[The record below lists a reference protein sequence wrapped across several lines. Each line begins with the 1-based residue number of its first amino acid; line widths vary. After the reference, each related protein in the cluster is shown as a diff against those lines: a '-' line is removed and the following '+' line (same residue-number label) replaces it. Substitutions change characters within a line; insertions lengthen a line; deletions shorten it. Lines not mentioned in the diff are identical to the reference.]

1 MIVLPPSEVDV
12 NVHPTK
18 AEVRFRA
25 PEVVF
30 SAVQRAVRRAVL
42 GASDVPSFALHG
54 ADSERP
60 WRVLG
65 SARSAQPAL
74 KLATE
79 DSGRHARQV
88 QPASEP
94 LESDSAQRPRSL
106 PPMRIVGQL
115 AATYIIAEAPA
126 GMYLIDQHA
135 AHERILYEQYMRD
148 QVQRKPVAQRTL
160 QPFSL
165 NVPPATLRLIEEN
178 IAAIRA
184 VGFEIE
190 PFGANMVR
198 VHAVPAA
205 LGRHNPAEAVAEVLA
220 DLEQGKA
227 AGESAFEAQLIL
239 RICKAAAVK
248 AGQILSY
255 TEMNDILRQLERCE
269 HPLSCPHGRPTLIHI
284 SAAQLAKEFGRT

>member
-1 MIVLPPSEVDV
+1 
-12 NVHPTK
+12 
-18 AEVRFRA
+18 
-25 PEVVF
+25 
-30 SAVQRAVRRAVL
+30 
-42 GASDVPSFALHG
+42 
-54 ADSERP
+54 
-60 WRVLG
+60 
-65 SARSAQPAL
+65 
-74 KLATE
+74 
-79 DSGRHARQV
+79 
-88 QPASEP
+88 
-94 LESDSAQRPRSL
+94 
-106 PPMRIVGQL
+106 
-115 AATYIIAEAPA
+115 
-126 GMYLIDQHA
+126 LIDQHA

-148 QVQRKPVAQRTL
+148 QAQRKPIAQRTL

-178 IAAIRA
+178 IEAMRA

-190 PFGANMVR
+190 PFGANVVR

-205 LGRHNPAEAVAEVLA
+205 LGKHNPAEAVVEVLA

>member
-1 MIVLPPSEVDV
+1 
-12 NVHPTK
+12 
-18 AEVRFRA
+18 
-25 PEVVF
+25 
-30 SAVQRAVRRAVL
+30 
-42 GASDVPSFALHG
+42 
-54 ADSERP
+54 
-60 WRVLG
+60 
-65 SARSAQPAL
+65 
-74 KLATE
+74 
-79 DSGRHARQV
+79 
-88 QPASEP
+88 
-94 LESDSAQRPRSL
+94 
-106 PPMRIVGQL
+106 
-115 AATYIIAEAPA
+115 
-126 GMYLIDQHA
+126 
-135 AHERILYEQYMRD
+135 
-148 QVQRKPVAQRTL
+148 L

-178 IAAIRA
+178 IEALRA

-190 PFGANMVR
+190 LFGANMVR

-205 LGRHNPAEAVAEVLA
+205 LGKHNPAEAVVEVLA